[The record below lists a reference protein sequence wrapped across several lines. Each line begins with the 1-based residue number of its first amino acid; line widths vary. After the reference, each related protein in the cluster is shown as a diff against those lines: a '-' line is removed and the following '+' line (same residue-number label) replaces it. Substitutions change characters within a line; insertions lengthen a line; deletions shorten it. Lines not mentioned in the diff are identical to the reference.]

1 MPCLATPPIDFSVN
15 TLRSALLL
23 GLLAAWPGAWAL
35 EWEPVTVPGEAGGAR
50 PVGTG
55 WYRCWVKVPDNWA
68 TLGGRDLW
76 VESVTL
82 TIDSSHAAHEAFLNG
97 KRLGGAG
104 SFPPGAKPSDGKP
117 KRYKVPPGGLAKG
130 KWNELA
136 IKVFNPAGL
145 GQFRGNGPSIQGYF
159 LECLFSGKWEY
170 RPGTEL
176 PPLGQ
181 ALEAKPPRAAYDQ
194 FHEASRVLFE
204 AQTLVHGERLSPS
217 ESLARFELA
226 DGLAIETVLHEPLVA
241 QPTHVSFDARGRLW
255 VSHYVQYPYPA
266 GLRQISRDKYYRAK
280 YDRQPRPP
288 PHHTPGRSRVTVH
301 EDTDGDG
308 AYDTHKVFADK
319 LGLANAALPGR
330 DGVWVM
336 HTPHLLFYP
345 DRNADDIPDGDP
357 VVHLAGFGFED
368 THSVANGLAWG
379 PDGWLYGAQGSTV
392 SCRVTR
398 PGIDPPGAPG
408 VHFEGCMVWRYHP
421 ESREFEIFAEGGG
434 NVFGLEFDADGR
446 LFSGHNGGGTRGFH
460 YVQGGLYLK
469 QGKSPGKFG
478 PPDNP
483 FAFGELPMMPGGSIP
498 RFSHNV
504 IAVNGSAMPDA
515 WQGRLLGA
523 DPLHR
528 HLVLSER
535 SVRGA
540 SFTTRDI
547 GFPVK
552 NSDVAFRPVYMAN
565 APDGSLL
572 IADFYER
579 YIAHGQ
585 HYQSQIDPTSGR
597 VYRLRAKAKPLVAD
611 TNLSAKTDGQL
622 IGLLAHPNKWHRQ
635 TAVRLLGHRA
645 TAVTN
650 AKLRKQIKAETGR
663 AALHGLWA
671 LHQAGGLDDAFAA
684 ELLGHPYPHV
694 RSWAVRLRGDQREL
708 STGFFSA
715 VRRLARREGHS
726 EVRSQ
731 IAGTAMRLPRDQ
743 ALGLATGLL
752 SRTDDIDDP
761 FIPLQC
767 WWVLE
772 RHCENDRGAVLELFR
787 DRSFFRQPMVERHI
801 LERLMRRLAARGR
814 QDDFIGCAGLL
825 KNAPTQLHRD
835 KLMAGFTQALEGQA
849 LPRLPDELIEQL
861 RQLDNPPLVLR
872 VRLGDSA
879 ALGQAL
885 SVIADTAKP
894 TKDRIELIRATSDA
908 GVDGLKPSLLILVQ
922 TEPNADV
929 VVAGLLALQRFVDDS
944 LGQAVV
950 GRYPEFP
957 AAARPTAISFLASRP
972 AWSRRLLAAV
982 KSGSLAKRDIAA
994 STVEVLLAHGGSVA
1008 AQARNLW
1015 PSAGEAKPTTQAAE
1029 IARVRSVVEGRPG
1042 SPYRGRELYMQRCAA
1057 CHKLFHKG
1065 GQIGPNLTHY
1075 QRNDLDTLLPGILD
1089 PSREIRE
1096 GFEQMHVQTRDGRL
1110 LSGFLTDRTDKLLIL
1125 RGIDGGDT
1133 VVEQSQ
1139 VESTYVSPRS
1149 LMPEGLL
1156 VGLTDQ
1162 QIRDFFAYLRIA
1174 QPIRN

>member
-1 MPCLATPPIDFSVN
+1 M
-15 TLRSALLL
+15 L
-23 GLLAAWPGAWAL
+23 GLLAAWPSAWAQ
-35 EWEPVTVPGEAGGAR
+35 EWQPVVVPDEDS
-50 PVGTG
+50 VTSHTGTG

-82 TIDSSHAAHEAFLNG
+82 TIDSSHTAHVAFLNG

-104 SFPPGAKPSDGKP
+104 SFPPDAKPSDGRA

-159 LECLFSGKWEY
+159 LECFFSGEWEY
-170 RPGTEL
+170 RSGTEL
-176 PPLGQ
+176 PALGQ
-181 ALEAKPPRAAYDQ
+181 ALAAKPPRAAYDQ

-280 YDRQPRPP
+280 YDRQPKPP

-301 EDTDGDG
+301 EDTAGDG

-336 HTPHLLFYP
+336 HTPHLLFYL
-345 DRNADDIPDGDP
+345 DLDADDIPDGDP

-368 THSVANGLAWG
+368 THSVANGITWG

-398 PGIDPPGAPG
+398 PGIDPPSAPG

-478 PPDNP
+478 PPDNL

-504 IAVNGSAMPDA
+504 IVVNGVAMPDA

-535 SVRGA
+535 SVHGA

-552 NSDVAFRPVYMAN
+552 NSDIAFRPVYMAN

-611 TNLSAKTDGQL
+611 TNLRAKTDGQL
-622 IGLLAHPNKWHRQ
+622 IQLLAHPNKWHRQ
-635 TAVRLLGHRA
+635 TAVRLFGQRA
-645 TAVTN
+645 KNATK
-650 AKLRKQIKAETGR
+650 AKLQNQIKTGTGR

-671 LHQAGGLDDAFAA
+671 LHQAGGLDDSLAA
-684 ELLGHPYPHV
+684 ELLWHSYPHV
-694 RSWAVRLRGDQREL
+694 RAWAVRLRGDERKL
-708 STGFFSA
+708 SAGFFDA
-715 VRRLARREGHS
+715 VRRLAKREGHP

-731 IAGTAMRLPRDQ
+731 IAGTAIRLPRNQ
-743 ALGLATGLL
+743 ALGLAAELL
-752 SRTDDIDDP
+752 RRTDDVDDP
-761 FIPLQC
+761 FIPMQC

-772 RHCENDRGAVLELFR
+772 RHCEGDRGAVLELFR
-787 DRSFFRQPMVERHI
+787 DVSFFRQPMVERHI

-825 KNAPTQLHRD
+825 KNAPTKLHRD
-835 KLMAGFTQALEGQA
+835 KLMAGFSKALEGQA
-849 LPRLPDELIEQL
+849 LPRLPEELLEQL
-861 RQLDNPPLVLR
+861 RDLDNPPLVLR

-894 TKDRIELIRATSDA
+894 AKNRVELIRATSDA
-908 GVDGLKPSLLILVQ
+908 GAEGLQQSLLSLVQ
-922 TEPNADV
+922 HESNASV
-929 VVAGLLALQRFVDDS
+929 LSAGLLALQRFTDDS
-944 LGQAVV
+944 LGQSVV
-950 GRYPEFP
+950 KRYASFP
-957 AAARPTAISFLASRP
+957 KAAKPAAISFLASRP

-982 KSGSLAKRDIAA
+982 ESGRLAKRDVPLP
-994 STVEVLLAHGGSVA
+994 TVEVLLGHGVEVA
-1008 AQARNLW
+1008 AQAGQLW
-1015 PSAGEAKPTTQAAE
+1015 PGAGQASTGQAAE
-1029 IARVRSVVEGRPG
+1029 VARVRAVVEGRPG
-1042 SPYRGRELYMQRCAA
+1042 SPYRGRELFMQRCAA

-1065 GQIGPNLTHY
+1065 GEIGPNLTHY
-1075 QRNDLDTLLPGILD
+1075 QRDDLDTLLPGILD

-1110 LSGFLTDRTDKLLIL
+1110 LSGFLADRTDKLLIL

-1133 VVEQSQ
+1133 VIEQSQ
-1139 VESTYVSPRS
+1139 VESAKVSPRS

-1156 VGLTDQ
+1156 TGLSDQ
-1162 QIRDFFAYLRIA
+1162 QLRDFFAYLRIA

>member
-1 MPCLATPPIDFSVN
+1 VW
-15 TLRSALLL
+15 R
-23 GLLAAWPGAWAL
+23 
-35 EWEPVTVPGEAGGAR
+35 PVAVPGEVEGAR
-50 PVGTG
+50 PAGTG

-82 TIDSSHAAHEAFLNG
+82 TIDSSHAAHAVFLNG

-104 SFPPGAKPSDGKP
+104 SFPPDAKPSDRLA
-117 KRYKVPPGGLAKG
+117 KRYKVPPGALAKG
-130 KWNELA
+130 RWNELA
-136 IKVFNPAGL
+136 IKVFNRDGS
-145 GQFRGNGPSIQGYF
+145 GRFRGSGPSIQGYF
-159 LECLFSGKWEY
+159 LECLFSGEWEY
-170 RPGTEL
+170 QPGTA
-176 PPLGQ
+176 PPPGQ
-181 ALEAKPPRAAYDQ
+181 ALEVKPARAAYDQ

-204 AQTLVHGERLSPS
+204 AQTLVHGERLSPG
-217 ESLARFELA
+217 ESLARFELE
-226 DGLAIETVLHEPLVA
+226 DGLAIETVLHEPLVT
-241 QPTHVSFDARGRLW
+241 QPTYLSFDARGRLW

-280 YDRQPRPP
+280 YDRQPKPP

-308 AYDTHKVFADK
+308 SYDTHKVFADK
-319 LGLANAALPGR
+319 LSLANAALPGH
-330 DGVWVM
+330 DGIWVM

-357 VVHLAGFGFED
+357 VAHLAGFGFED
-368 THSVANGLAWG
+368 THSVANGITWG

-398 PGIDPPGAPG
+398 PGIDPPGAAG

-421 ESREFEIFAEGGG
+421 RSREFEIFAEGGG

-460 YVQGGLYLK
+460 YVQSGLYLK

-483 FAFGELPMMPGGSIP
+483 FAFGEMPMMPGGSIP

-504 IAVNGSAMPDA
+504 IAVNGSAMPGA

-523 DPLHR
+523 DPLHH
-528 HLVLSER
+528 HLVLSKR
-535 SVRGA
+535 VVRGA

-597 VYRLRAKAKPLVAD
+597 IYRLQAKAKPRVAD
-611 TNLSAKTDGQL
+611 TDLRAKTDEQL
-622 IGLLAHPNKWHRQ
+622 IPLLSHPNKWHRQ
-635 TAVRLLGHRA
+635 TAVRLLGQRA
-645 TAVTN
+645 NEATTD
-650 AKLRKQIKAETGR
+650 KLRKWVKAETGR

-671 LHQAGGLDDAFAA
+671 LHQVGGLDDASATG
-684 ELLGHPYPHV
+684 LLEHPYPHV
-694 RSWAVRLRGDQREL
+694 RAWAVRLRGDEREL
-708 STGFFSA
+708 SAGFFNA
-715 VRRLARREGHS
+715 VRRLAQREGHP

-731 IAGTAMRLPRDQ
+731 IAGTAIRLPRDQ
-743 ALGLATGLL
+743 ALGLAAELL
-752 SRTDDIDDP
+752 RRDADVDDP
-761 FIPLQC
+761 FIPMQC
-767 WWVLE
+767 WLVLE
-772 RHCENDRGAVLELFR
+772 RHCENDRAAVLELFS
-787 DRSFFRQPMVERHI
+787 DATLYRQPMAERHI

-814 QDDFIGCAGLL
+814 QDDFIGCAALL
-825 KNAPTQLHRD
+825 KNAPTQGHRD
-835 KLMAGFTQALEGQA
+835 KLMAGFSKALEGQA
-849 LPRLPDELIEQL
+849 LPRLPDELLEQL
-861 RQLDNPPLVLR
+861 RRLDNPPLVLR

-885 SVIADTAKP
+885 QVIGDAARP
-894 TKDRIELIRATSDA
+894 AKDRVELIRAASDVGAA
-908 GVDGLKPSLLILVQ
+908 GLQQALLRLVQ
-922 TEPNADV
+922 RETDTGV
-929 VVAGLLALQRFVDDS
+929 LSAGLLALQRFGDDS
-944 LGQAVV
+944 LGKAVA
-950 GRYPEFP
+950 GHYANFPE
-957 AAARPTAISFLASRP
+957 AARSAAVSFLASRP

-982 KSGSLAKRDIAA
+982 ESGRLAKRDVPLA
-994 STVEVLLAHGGSVA
+994 TVEVLLGHGGEVA
-1008 AQARNLW
+1008 RQSSQLW
-1015 PSAGEAKPTTQAAE
+1015 PSAGRAATGQAAE
-1029 IARVRSVVEGRPG
+1029 IARVRALVEGRPG
-1042 SPYRGRELYMQRCAA
+1042 SPYRGRELFMQRCAA

-1065 GQIGPNLTHY
+1065 GRIGPNLTHY
-1075 QRNDLDTLLPGILD
+1075 QRDDLDTLLPAILD

-1096 GFEQMHVQTRDGRL
+1096 GFEHMQVRTRDGRL
-1110 LSGFLTDRTDKLLIL
+1110 ISGFLADRTDKLLIL
-1125 RGIDGGDT
+1125 RGIDGGDA
-1133 VVEQSQ
+1133 VVKQSQ
-1139 VESTYVSPRS
+1139 VESSKVSPRS

-1156 VGLTDQ
+1156 AGLSDQ
-1162 QIRDFFAYLRIA
+1162 QLRDFFAYLRIA
-1174 QPIRN
+1174 QPVRD